1 MINFESKEKLQELV
15 FSFKTEFGLPVVF
28 LTLNGKGGERISLYP
43 ADNTNKQTVDIFTE
57 ISKLIKESVDA
68 WDLLS
73 NLKYGIE
80 LYTDET
86 DTCLVFILHTP
97 GGQRAHFRCLNED
110 MIFNFIDY
118 VDG

>member
-28 LTLNGKGGERISLYP
+28 LTLDSRGGERISLYRS
-43 ADNTNKQTVDIFTE
+43 DNNNKQTLDIFTQICE
-57 ISKLIKESVDA
+57 LVKEPIDA
-68 WDLLS
+68 WDLMC

-80 LYTDET
+80 LYTDES
-86 DTCLVFILHTP
+86 DTCLVLILHTEN
-97 GGQRAHFRCLNED
+97 GERANFRCLNED
-110 MIFNFIDY
+110 MIFNFIKY